1 VSVELAV
8 RAAALLALGT
18 ALAWSLRQTS
28 AAARHLLWH
37 VTVVA
42 SLALPLTTLVSPS
55 WSLSNAPGRPAS
67 AGAGWSAAP
76 ERGFDPSRAAL
87 DRATDVWLA
96 GSATVALYFLTGY
109 ARLWMVRRRGR
120 PAPPV
125 WSAAVVRLGARARI
139 SREVGVLVAPG
150 VASPLVTGLW
160 RPAVLI
166 PPEAATWTAARRE
179 AVLVHELAHIRRRD
193 LASQFTAQAL
203 TALHW
208 FNPLAWHAAKQMR
221 RERELAC
228 DAEVLRAGV
237 APVAYASELLA
248 IAIAAQPLP
257 AAALSMV
264 RPSELEGRL
273 AAVLAAQPR
282 RRSRIAGALLA
293 LVVMGA
299 SVTIAGAQLTSTAT
313 AVKSTG
319 LARWTILPAGEGREV
334 PRNDPDEPPSGDSR
348 ARERAALLLGI
359 TGGSEAVPALLQAL
373 ADPDASVREKAA
385 VGLAWRRDD
394 RVGPALVAAAG
405 DPSPSVREKVLVAL
419 AFSGE
424 PRAAAL
430 IDAAR
435 SDPDA
440 AVRDKAHKLQVLR

>member
-1 VSVELAV
+1 LSVELAV

-18 ALAWSLRQTS
+18 ALGWSLKRTS

-42 SLALPLTTLVSPS
+42 TLALPLTALISPS
-55 WSLSNAPGRPAS
+55 WSLASAPRRPAS
-67 AGAGWSAAP
+67 AGAGSSAVSDL
-76 ERGFDPSRAAL
+76 GLDPTRAAL
-87 DRATDVWLA
+87 DRAADVWLA
-96 GSATVALYFLTGY
+96 GSTTVALYFLAGY
-109 ARLWMVRRRGR
+109 ARLWMLRRRGR
-120 PAPPV
+120 SAPPA
-125 WSAAVVRLGARARI
+125 WSAAVVRLRARI
-139 SREVGVLVAPG
+139 KLSQEVDVLVVSG
-150 VASPLVTGLW
+150 VDSPFVTGLW

-166 PPEAATWTAARRE
+166 PPEAAAWSAARRE
-179 AVLVHELAHIRRRD
+179 AVLVHELAHVRRRD
-193 LASQFTAQAL
+193 LVSQLAAQAL

-208 FNPLAWHAAKQMR
+208 FNPLAWHAAQQMR

-237 APVAYASELLA
+237 APVEYATELLA
-248 IAIAAQPLP
+248 IAISTRPVP
-257 AAALSMV
+257 SAALSMV

-273 AAVLAAQPR
+273 AAVLVAQPHH
-282 RRSRIAGALLA
+282 RSRVVGALFA
-293 LVVMGA
+293 LVLTAA
-299 SVTIAGAQLTSTAT
+299 SVTLAGAQLTPTAT
-313 AVKSTG
+313 AVTSAG
-319 LARWTILPAGEGREV
+319 MAEWTILPAGEGRSV
-334 PRNDPDEPPSGDSR
+334 TRTDPADTSSADSR

-359 TGGSEAVPALLQAL
+359 TGGSEAVPSLLQAL
-373 ADPDASVREKAA
+373 TDPDSRVREKAA

-394 RVGPALVAAAG
+394 RVGPALVAAAD

-419 AFSGE
+419 AFSAE

-440 AVRDKAHKLQVLR
+440 RVRDKARALGVFR